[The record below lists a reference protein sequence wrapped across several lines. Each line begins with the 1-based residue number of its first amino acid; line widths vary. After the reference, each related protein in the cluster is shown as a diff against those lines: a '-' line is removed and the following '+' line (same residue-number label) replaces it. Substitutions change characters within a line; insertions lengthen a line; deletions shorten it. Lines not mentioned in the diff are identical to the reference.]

1 MGFQSFRLGDLVG
14 PEGPAVLV
22 GRVDNSANLQVGREV
37 WGESMGAILE
47 VQVAGHLVDPE
58 VGHPMDPEV
67 GRLVGP
73 EAGRLVDLEV
83 GCLVGLEVGH
93 LEDQVVDSSHS
104 GRREVD
110 PEGVDRLDWHG
121 NLGRNRTPE

>member
-1 MGFQSFRLGDLVG
+1 MGVQIFRLGDLVG

-22 GRVDNSANLQVGREV
+22 GWVENSASLQVGREV
-37 WGESMGAILE
+37 QGESTGVIPE

-67 GRLVGP
+67 GRLVDL
-73 EAGRLVDLEV
+73 EAGRPVDPEV
-83 GCLVGLEVGH
+83 GR

-104 GRREVD
+104 GHREVD
-110 PEGVDRLDWHG
+110 PEGVDRSDWHG
-121 NLGRNRTPE
+121 NLGRNRTPG

>member
-1 MGFQSFRLGDLVG
+1 MGFQSFRLGDLMG

-37 WGESMGAILE
+37 RGERMGANPE
-47 VQVAGHLVDPE
+47 VQVAGHLVDPEVGHLVDPE

-67 GRLVGP
+67 GRLVDP
-73 EAGRLVDLEV
+73 EV
-83 GCLVGLEVGH
+83 GR

-110 PEGVDRLDWHG
+110 PEGVDRSDQHG
-121 NLGRNRTPE
+121 NLGRNRTPG